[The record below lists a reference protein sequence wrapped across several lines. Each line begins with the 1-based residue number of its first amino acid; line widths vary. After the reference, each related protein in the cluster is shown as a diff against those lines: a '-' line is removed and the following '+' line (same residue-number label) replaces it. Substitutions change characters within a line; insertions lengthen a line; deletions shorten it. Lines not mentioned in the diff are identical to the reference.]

1 MKKAFKVNFIV
12 FKGLSGAKNCLR
24 PESASLTLFKM
35 GLFGAAHGWEGGGGF
50 LAPLPKI
57 CHPYPTM
64 MKLGTVIPYRRKIQ
78 KMYKSRATFLE
89 FC

>member
-24 PESASLTLFKM
+24 PERASLTLFRM
-35 GLFGAAHGWEGGGGF
+35 GLFWAAHRGGGGF

-57 CHPYPTM
+57 CLTYPTM
-64 MKLGTVIPYRRKIQ
+64 MKLGTVIPYHRKIQ